1 MSSQLIRIFDTTLR
15 DGEQAAGVCF
25 SLEDKLEIARA
36 LEAMDV
42 DVIEAGFPQASPSE
56 ARAVAAVARHVRDA
70 EVCALARAV
79 PADVDAA
86 AEAVREAARPRVH
99 VFVGCSALNLEH
111 KDLLAGFLRVADM
124 VKFALH
130 EPTVNESDVA
140 LAAARR
146 FVDET
151 TPPAAGAA
159 VEDAA

>member
-1 MSSQLIRIFDTTLR
+1 MSSQVTSQNPEYVAVFDTTLR

-42 DVIEAGFPQASPSE
+42 DVIEAGVPQASPSE

-86 AEAVREAARPRVH
+86 AEAVR
-99 VFVGCSALNLEH
+99 
-111 KDLLAGFLRVADM
+111 
-124 VKFALH
+124 
-130 EPTVNESDVA
+130 
-140 LAAARR
+140 
-146 FVDET
+146 
-151 TPPAAGAA
+151 
-159 VEDAA
+159 